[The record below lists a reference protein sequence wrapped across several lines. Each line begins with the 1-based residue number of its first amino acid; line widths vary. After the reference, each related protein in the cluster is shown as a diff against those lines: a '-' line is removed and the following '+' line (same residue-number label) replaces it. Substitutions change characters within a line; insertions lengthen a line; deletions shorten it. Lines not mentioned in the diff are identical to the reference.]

1 MGKNMRLLATAAI
14 AAICA
19 AGPASA
25 NDFPQ
30 CFDKSILAFV
40 DCPGYS
46 DFHYDWSGYYIG
58 AHAGYGSLDLSGGYD
73 TDGGAAAVFGQD
85 IEPDGFA
92 GGGQIGV
99 NFQSD
104 FYVLGLEVDASVAEM
119 DAQISRSGGGDTNAV
134 EATINGFGSIRAR
147 AGVAMEEFLP
157 YVTAGVG
164 LVSYEIEVNDIGD
177 GVATEEEDS
186 AIVGVIGGGLEIGL
200 TEEFTIRGEGLYY
213 YIDEDVSFTEPGDAP
228 ENITLE
234 DLWTL
239 RGAINW
245 RF

>member
-1 MGKNMRLLATAAI
+1 MRLLTSAAV

-19 AGPASA
+19 AGTASA
-25 NDFPQ
+25 NEFPQ

-40 DCPGYS
+40 ECPEYDS
-46 DFHYDWSGYYIG
+46 SFYDWSGYYVG
-58 AHAGYGSLDLSGGYD
+58 AHAGYANLDMSGGYD
-73 TDGGAAAVFGQD
+73 TDDLGAAVYGQD
-85 IEPDGFA
+85 IDPDGFA

-99 NFQSD
+99 NYQSD
-104 FYVLGLEVDASVAEM
+104 FYVLGLEVDASAADMEAAVT
-119 DAQISRSGGGDTNAV
+119 RSDGGDTNAV

-147 AGVAMEEFLP
+147 AGVAMDAILP

-164 LVSYEIEVNDIGD
+164 LVNYEVKVNDIGA
-177 GVATEEEDS
+177 GVTTEEEDS

-200 TEEFTIRGEGLYY
+200 TEQFTIRGEGLYY
-213 YIDEDVSFTEPGDAP
+213 YIDEDIAFAEPGDAA

-239 RGAINW
+239 RGAVNW

>member
-1 MGKNMRLLATAAI
+1 MRLLATAAI

-19 AGPASA
+19 GGAASA
-25 NDFPQ
+25 NEFPQ

-40 DCPGYS
+40 ECPEYGNFY
-46 DFHYDWSGYYIG
+46 YDWSGYYIG
-58 AHAGYGSLDLSGGYD
+58 AHAGYASTDLSGGYD
-73 TDGGAAAVFGQD
+73 TAEVGASVLGQD
-85 IEPDGFA
+85 LEPDGFA

-104 FYVLGLEVDASVAEM
+104 FYVLGLELDASYAEM
-119 DAQISRSGGGDTNAV
+119 DAEVSRTGGGDTNAV

-147 AGVAMEEFLP
+147 AGVAIDEFLP
-157 YVTAGVG
+157 YVTAGVS

-177 GVATEEEDS
+177 GVASEEEDS

-200 TEEFTIRGEGLYY
+200 TEQFTIRGEGLYY
-213 YIDEDVSFTEPGDAP
+213 YIDEDVSFAEPGDAP
-228 ENITLE
+228 ESLTLE

-239 RGAINW
+239 RGAVNW